1 MTDWTCRQVIL
12 DLLIEYED
20 GTMPAPDR
28 ADFERHVE
36 MCPPCVRFL
45 TTYRA
50 TGKTLK
56 LLEHGGPAISVQFSP
71 DGRRLATVSADR
83 TLRVWDVTPDERS
96 PADLLEL
103 VACRVPF
110 RVEGG
115 QAVHFSVFPQR
126 CPDRL

>member
-20 GTMPAPDR
+20 GAMPAAER

-56 LLEHGGPAISVQFSP
+56 LLKLEEIPPDLAQSVLAFVRKRA
-71 DGRRLATVSADR
+71 GRKA
-83 TLRVWDVTPDERS
+83 
-96 PADLLEL
+96 
-103 VACRVPF
+103 
-110 RVEGG
+110 
-115 QAVHFSVFPQR
+115 
-126 CPDRL
+126 

>member
-20 GTMPAPDR
+20 GTMPAAER

-56 LLEHGGPAISVQFSP
+56 LLKLEEIPSDLAQSV
-71 DGRRLATVSADR
+71 LAFVRAR
-83 TLRVWDVTPDERS
+83 
-96 PADLLEL
+96 AGKK
-103 VACRVPF
+103 A
-110 RVEGG
+110 
-115 QAVHFSVFPQR
+115 
-126 CPDRL
+126 